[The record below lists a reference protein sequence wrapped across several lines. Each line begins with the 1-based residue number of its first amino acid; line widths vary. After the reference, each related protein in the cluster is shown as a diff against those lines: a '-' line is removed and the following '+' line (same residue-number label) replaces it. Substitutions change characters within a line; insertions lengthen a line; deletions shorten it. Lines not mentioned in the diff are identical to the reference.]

1 MRVENNIFAL
11 SNNFGIYNNRK
22 KENRTYISTGLSSD
36 TVSFTG
42 RRPKDFVKAVGDAK
56 KAVAKATK
64 GTGKR
69 HIKNAFHAQLNPESQ
84 KQVENMHKNF
94 QVISEFF
101 ERLKTNPPRAEK
113 IKDGYLPIIK
123 GTKKQGLTFRMPF
136 PEDGKT
142 ITISKSRNEKD
153 LMRIVITDTEGKETH
168 FLLDGLD
175 KVVGNLN
182 KKNPRFMPPKFRYM
196 TAEELDR
203 SGAKLYINYANS
215 ELENFAKYLE
225 KVSSEQPIKTRKK
238 VGTDGVTT
246 STLKPITRAI
256 SPALTREQSI
266 VKLFGIFEKGADEI
280 PTHINPQVSPSS
292 RKVVAFSIKTED
304 GGTLKVSKRMNPEY
318 GSQLRYVTLEK
329 ISPEGYKHFI
339 SIDFETKE
347 FLKCD
352 STNGKPKI
360 VKDAIFSYTPA
371 EIKEYNIENK
381 LNSYMEEIF
390 RASKETDAPHEVTIL
405 KLKERPQAKR
415 NIEDMDVSEF
425 EDKRV
430 TAQVAKEQKLAQEQ
444 PQAPAIEPEVR
455 GTEKVAEEIKPVKRR
470 GRKPKVKTE
479 TTEQQKTQ
487 KPTDG
492 IEKFKIDMLAKATD
506 EANKFADE
514 YFKTFITQFKKAM
527 SEKMSDF
534 QSKLDELF
542 KG

>member
-22 KENRTYISTGLSSD
+22 NENRAYISTGLSYD
-36 TVSFTG
+36 TVNFTG
-42 RRPKDFVKAVGDAK
+42 RRPKDFVKAIGDAK
-56 KAVAKATK
+56 TAISKATK

-101 ERLKTNPPRAEK
+101 ERLKTNPPKAEK

-153 LMRIVITDTEGKETH
+153 LMRIVITDSEGKETH
-168 FLLDGLD
+168 FLLDGFD

-215 ELENFAKYLE
+215 ELQNFAQYLE
-225 KVSSEQPIKTRKK
+225 KVSSDQPIKTRKK

-256 SPALTREQSI
+256 SPALTREEAI
-266 VKLFGIFEKGADEI
+266 TKLFGIFEKGADEI

-292 RKVVAFSIKTED
+292 RKVVAFSLKTED

-318 GSQLRYVTLEK
+318 GSQLRYVTIEK
-329 ISPEGYKHFI
+329 VSPEGYKHFI

-360 VKDAIFSYTPA
+360 IKDSIFSYTPA

-381 LNSYMEEIF
+381 FNSYMEEIF
-390 RASKETDAPHEVTIL
+390 RASKATDAPHEVTVL
-405 KLKERPQAKR
+405 KLKETPKAQRK
-415 NIEDMDVSEF
+415 IEDMDVSEF

-455 GTEKVAEEIKPVKRR
+455 VTEKVAEEIKPVKRR

-479 TTEQQKTQ
+479 TTEQPKTQ

-492 IEKFKIDMLAKATD
+492 IEKFKTDMLAKATD